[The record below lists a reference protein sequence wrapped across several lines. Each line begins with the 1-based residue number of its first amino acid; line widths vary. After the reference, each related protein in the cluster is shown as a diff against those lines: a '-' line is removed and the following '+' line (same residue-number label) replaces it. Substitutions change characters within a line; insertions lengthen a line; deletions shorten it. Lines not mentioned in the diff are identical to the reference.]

1 MSIAK
6 KINEPAAKNK
16 RTCNFQLSN
25 YCFEY
30 IHACFILVEYMYSL
44 LSGFFFQGATSHHLG
59 QNFSK
64 MFEICIQDQ
73 ETLEKQYVYQNSWGL
88 TTRTIG
94 VMCMIHGD
102 NKGLVLPPNVASV
115 QVK

>member
-1 MSIAK
+1 M
-6 KINEPAAKNK
+6 
-16 RTCNFQLSN
+16 CNFHLGN
-25 YCFEY
+25 CCFKYRHASFIFVEY
-30 IHACFILVEYMYSL
+30 IHVYYL
-44 LSGFFFQGATSHHLG
+44 FFQGATSHHLG

-115 QVK
+115 QVKNLKCNC

>member
-1 MSIAK
+1 M
-6 KINEPAAKNK
+6 
-16 RTCNFQLSN
+16 CNFHLGN
-25 YCFEY
+25 CCFKYRHTSFIFVEY
-30 IHACFILVEYMYSL
+30 IHVYYL
-44 LSGFFFQGATSHHLG
+44 FFQGATSHHLG

-115 QVK
+115 QVKNLKCNC

>member
-1 MSIAK
+1 
-6 KINEPAAKNK
+6 
-16 RTCNFQLSN
+16 
-25 YCFEY
+25 
-30 IHACFILVEYMYSL
+30 
-44 LSGFFFQGATSHHLG
+44 
-59 QNFSK
+59 

-102 NKGLVLPPNVASV
+102 NKGLILPPSVACV
-115 QVK
+115 QVNQAITPTNYEYSVKTEAQNHSHLSKETLNSFFVFVVDLK